1 MATLLDR
8 LNDLTAI
15 AESAQKAAVAAAGF
29 VVMGLGGIV
38 VAVRK
43 IKSQLA
49 VVESQVA
56 PPSVATEKLLVPDD
70 TLRQKVHQL
79 ADNYANDKAM
89 RDAQHVTNTQ
99 KLDELKEQ
107 VAEQRGELREIRQL
121 LQRVISKMAGL

>member
-1 MATLLDR
+1 MATLLDK

-29 VVMGLGGIV
+29 VVMGVGGVV

-43 IKSQLA
+43 IKAQLA

-56 PPSVATEKLLVPDD
+56 PPTVAPEKLLVPDD
-70 TLRQKVHQL
+70 TLRQKVDQL
-79 ADNYANDKAM
+79 ADNYQRDKLM
-89 RDAQHVTNTQ
+89 RDSQHDSNTQ
-99 KLDELKEQ
+99 KLDELKAEI
-107 VAEQRGELREIRQL
+107 AEQRGELREIRKL